1 MADKSFGV
9 KDINLIGASGT
20 PEIESPNNLN
30 INAVNVAIST
40 DMSVGGELTVADK
53 IIHTGDTNT
62 AIRFPATDTVTVET
76 NGSESLRITSTGQ
89 LQATG
94 AADVRLTLGSSGTA
108 GTNDSVHIRADSAN
122 LSFMNGNGGI
132 TKFESNGTETLR
144 IDSTGNTTFSGNITL
159 GTDLVVTAGSN
170 AGSFWKNGGNNLYGL
185 YLVGDGIMWRSFD
198 TSKKLIGRVGSTG
211 GVQLTNGS
219 TSWSAY
225 VSESR
230 LKDIISDTD
239 KDQCWNL
246 VRDLELKRY
255 FYKDNDEEFRKGTSY
270 MGPMADWI
278 EKQDPELVIY
288 NDPDEEGPIRTYNQG
303 LLEMKALQALSTALT
318 RIETLEAKVA
328 ALEG

>member
-30 INAVNVAIST
+30 IKAVNVAIST

-132 TKFESNGTETLR
+132 TRFESNGTETLR
-144 IDSTGNTTFSGNITL
+144 ITSAGTAIFKKGLAEKVNVKTQFTNAADCAITDGNVILTTSAEPVANTYPNITGVHSIL
-159 GTDLVVTAGSN
+159 SSGEGFSVTVVMKTDGTGKINNFYIDGAAQTIEWSGGSQPSSGSSGYDVYTFTAIKTGS
-170 AGSFWKNGGNNLYGL
+170 
-185 YLVGDGIMWRSFD
+185 
-198 TSKKLIGRVGSTG
+198 
-211 GVQLTNGS
+211 
-219 TSWSAY
+219 
-225 VSESR
+225 
-230 LKDIISDTD
+230 
-239 KDQCWNL
+239 
-246 VRDLELKRY
+246 
-255 FYKDNDEEFRKGTSY
+255 GTSDY
-270 MGPMADWI
+270 TVLGASANYD
-278 EKQDPELVIY
+278 
-288 NDPDEEGPIRTYNQG
+288 
-303 LLEMKALQALSTALT
+303 
-318 RIETLEAKVA
+318 
-328 ALEG
+328 